1 METKNPPTVTSSY
14 HHQRAP
20 RTPESYFNVPESVAL
35 LNIVKSERIQS
46 AFQSNRKNHAS
57 VWEMVAEVLNR
68 FSARKRTAKQC
79 CNRYENLKKI
89 YTQLKKNP
97 ERHVRRNWPYMFLF
111 KEIEEQRGECWG
123 SNGKRLALISKNHN
137 ELSYYQRRRQAAEL
151 GVLLN
156 KDNLTPHQHNLLQSL
171 SHAAHSTDSSQSGA
185 SKLERFLPNHF
196 VETQLNE
203 APVGMP
209 GLPSQV
215 GCYDDNPLQL
225 QVAGAVAAAAAAAAV
240 AAQLQGN
247 PSTALNEEEP
257 QHNQHNHNHNHS
269 HNHSHNLSHSH
280 SHNLSHNQNHS
291 AAFKDHEPP
300 EAPDYD
306 KDCNGA
312 LNLHHNNSS
321 TTNDNNIS
329 MNLAC
334 RSEPLSEGE
343 FNPDDIQLMQT
354 NYNGAQNFYSPS
366 IDQNILHPDV
376 IVDTDNLSD
385 CSSSASLKSIDNKR
399 KLSTSTDGD
408 STNYEL
414 IEYLKRREKRDE
426 ELLKRMDAREE
437 RLMQLLERT
446 VMAIETLAAGKAA
459 MSSSVSVNASTTTT
473 SSSSSSSA
481 ASSSSC
487 TATTVA
493 PLKEAPA
500 SQAPAPALTSQSAVA
515 VDVDM
520 EPIDADA
527 DEDEADPDAV
537 VVVPDDNNDDT
548 TQQNEQEQAT
558 ET

>member
-156 KDNLTPHQHNLLQSL
+156 KDNLTPHQHSLLQSL
-171 SHAAHSTDSSQSGA
+171 SHAHSTDSSQSGA
-185 SKLERFLPNHF
+185 SKLERFMPNHF
-196 VETQLNE
+196 VETQLSEGPCSNG
-203 APVGMP
+203 VGGGGGG
-209 GLPSQV
+209 GLPLGV
-215 GCYDDNPLQL
+215 GLPGSGYDDNPLQL
-225 QVAGAVAAAAAAAAV
+225 QVAGAVAAAAAAAV
-240 AAQLQGN
+240 AAQLRHEQ
-247 PSTALNEEEP
+247 P
-257 QHNQHNHNHNHS
+257 QLQAANAGQEQEQPQ
-269 HNHSHNLSHSH
+269 LSHSH
-280 SHNLSHNQNHS
+280 SHNHSHSHSLSHSHGHNHS
-291 AAFKDHEPP
+291 AAFKDHGHGLHEPP
-300 EAPDYD
+300 EAPDFD
-306 KDCNGA
+306 KDCSGP
-312 LNLHHNNSS
+312 LNLHHNSS
-321 TTNDNNIS
+321 ATNDNNIS
-329 MNLAC
+329 MK
-334 RSEPLSEGE
+334 SEPLSEGE

-385 CSSSASLKSIDNKR
+385 CSSSASLKSGKR
-399 KLSTSTDGD
+399 KMSTSTDGD

-437 RLMQLLERT
+437 RLMNLLERT
-446 VMAIETLAAGKAA
+446 VIAIEQLAAAKPA
-459 MSSSVSVNASTTTT
+459 TT
-473 SSSSSSSA
+473 SA
-481 ASSSSC
+481 AEV
-487 TATTVA
+487 TATA
-493 PLKEAPA
+493 A
-500 SQAPAPALTSQSAVA
+500 APAPVAPVEPSQAEAIKRADTPADAATADVAVA
-515 VDVDM
+515 N
-520 EPIDADA
+520 ESDAI
-527 DEDEADPDAV
+527 V
-537 VVVPDDNNDDT
+537 LLVPDDNNQELASTPDAT
-548 TQQNEQEQAT
+548 TVAAT
-558 ET
+558 VAGET